1 MAKNDLKLNIKS
13 TFDSDGMKK
22 LDSALKDTSKT
33 VGSTAKVIGSVS
45 SELKGISGEAGRA
58 AGAISGL
65 FSAFTQ
71 GGPVALIIAGIT
83 TAVGLLANAF
93 KEAKAAAI
101 TAYEAMASGL
111 SKTVGKISSGAK
123 TLKEN
128 LVESLAA
135 IKKDKD
141 EADKSVDSTTR
152 SKAAGIKSKYQ
163 NLRSQTDDK
172 YETARLKAD
181 EEYELRELSVNAAL
195 DKQKNAIEAATKA
208 VDEHVKTLD
217 GLDKEAAE
225 AKKTIKQYET
235 NVLNQTKLGQTAAE
249 LKRLQNLESEAYA
262 ASLQKGAATVAY
274 QKEIPL
280 MGPGGVQA
288 GTQTINVTYEDALK
302 EASATLKKF
311 KEQHAD
317 ELKALESYEKDLE
330 KVADIDKQRA
340 EQSKKLEDAQK
351 ELAGVQEESALR
363 QKELNVELAGAREKY
378 DEVIKNIDDSEK
390 KQQDLDKEKAEAERK
405 AVEALYE
412 NLNRQAEQE
421 EIREEI
427 DKERKKY
434 KAVVKEY
441 ADKLKD
447 SQNKQKD
454 VDKALNDL
462 KIQADGTRRSLADM
476 ARAAAEGWQGN
487 PDNNIGKFRG
497 GRRGAL
503 DADKRRNQN
512 RGKNIGQAQRDLKRQ
527 AGNLFDRRGNI
538 KRSARID
545 DIAKFAETADYLG
558 FEGVGKG
565 TVNKLRAARD
575 KLKDKLFNKDGSLK
589 NPNDKNSHDMNQFR
603 RLDNAL
609 KGKDAADKAK
619 QLEKDKEKLEKKQ
632 AEDAEKRTKAL
643 ETISENIDKLL
654 KKVGI

>member
-13 TFDSDGMKK
+13 TFDSDGMRK

-45 SELKGISGEAGRA
+45 TELKGMSGEAGKA

-83 TAVGLLANAF
+83 TAVGLLVNAF

-101 TAYEAMASGL
+101 AAYEAMASGF
-111 SKTVGKISSGAK
+111 SKTVGKISSEAK

-141 EADKSVDSTTR
+141 EADKTVDSTTR

-235 NVLNQTKLGQTAAE
+235 NVLNQTKLGQTATE

-351 ELAGVQEESALR
+351 ELASVQEESALR

-390 KQQDLDKEKAEAERK
+390 KQQDLDDQKVAAEAAAIEAEYERLNK
-405 AVEALYE
+405 EAE
-412 NLNRQAEQE
+412 LNELKDELKEQQ
-421 EIREEI
+421 
-427 DKERKKY
+427 KKY
-434 KAVVKEY
+434 KEVVEDSTK
-441 ADKLKD
+441 KLKEL
-447 SQNKQKD
+447 NKKD
-454 VDKALNDL
+454 KDLNKALTDL
-462 KIQADGTRRSLADM
+462 KDQADGTRRSLAGM
-476 ARAAAEGWQGN
+476 ARAAQEGWAGN
-487 PDNNIGKFRG
+487 PNQNLGDFKG
-497 GRRGAL
+497 GRRG
-503 DADKRRNQN
+503 DINNQKKIENRR
-512 RGKNIGQAQRDLKRQ
+512 RKNIGQAQRELARRG
-527 AGNLFDRRGNI
+527 ANLFDRQGNI
-538 KRSARID
+538 KRSASVD
-545 DIAKFAETADYLG
+545 DIARFAETADYLG
-558 FEGVGKG
+558 FKGVSDK
-565 TVNKLRAARD
+565 TVDNLRGARD

-589 NPNDKNSHDMNQFR
+589 NPNDKNSHEMNQYR
-603 RLDNAL
+603 RIDKAL
-609 KGKDAADKAK
+609 QGKDAADEANKIA
-619 QLEKDKEKLEKKQ
+619 KEKEENDKKRQKLE
-632 AEDAEKRTKAL
+632 EDRTESLKN
-643 ETISENIDKLL
+643 ISEKIEEIKE
-654 KKVGI
+654 KMGM